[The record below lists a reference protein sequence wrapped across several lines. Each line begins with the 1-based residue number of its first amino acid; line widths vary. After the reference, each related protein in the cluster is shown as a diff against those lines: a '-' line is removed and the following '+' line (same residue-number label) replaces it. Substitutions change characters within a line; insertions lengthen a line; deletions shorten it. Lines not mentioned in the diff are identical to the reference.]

1 MILKYN
7 GIPAL
12 SIIRET
18 KPTQIIVS
26 DELDKS
32 GYTWLTALS
41 AKMNQADMEQ
51 LLRKIDAL
59 KLTSDKELADSVL
72 EISVRANQTLVKK
85 LRGDGHMCQALLEIM
100 EPEINKIKAS
110 VAESVTQSVTESVTQ
125 SVTESVTQSVTES
138 VTQSVTQA
146 KISSAV
152 RCFHDFGIDDVQI
165 KQALIKHFHLSADE
179 ADGY

>member
-1 MILKYN
+1 
-7 GIPAL
+7 
-12 SIIRET
+12 
-18 KPTQIIVS
+18 
-26 DELDKS
+26 
-32 GYTWLTALS
+32 
-41 AKMNQADMEQ
+41 
-51 LLRKIDAL
+51 
-59 KLTSDKELADSVL
+59 
-72 EISVRANQTLVKK
+72 
-85 LRGDGHMCQALLEIM
+85 MCQALLEIM

-179 ADGY
+179 ADGYLQESI

>member
-1 MILKYN
+1 
-7 GIPAL
+7 
-12 SIIRET
+12 
-18 KPTQIIVS
+18 
-26 DELDKS
+26 
-32 GYTWLTALS
+32 
-41 AKMNQADMEQ
+41 
-51 LLRKIDAL
+51 
-59 KLTSDKELADSVL
+59 
-72 EISVRANQTLVKK
+72 
-85 LRGDGHMCQALLEIM
+85 MCQALLEIM

-110 VAESVTQSVTESVTQ
+110 VAESVTQ

-179 ADGY
+179 ADGYLQESI

>member
-41 AKMNQADMEQ
+41 AKMNQADMEH

-125 SVTESVTQSVTES
+125 SVTQE
-138 VTQSVTQA
+138 VTQA

-179 ADGY
+179 ADGYLQESI

>member
-1 MILKYN
+1 
-7 GIPAL
+7 
-12 SIIRET
+12 
-18 KPTQIIVS
+18 
-26 DELDKS
+26 
-32 GYTWLTALS
+32 
-41 AKMNQADMEQ
+41 
-51 LLRKIDAL
+51 
-59 KLTSDKELADSVL
+59 
-72 EISVRANQTLVKK
+72 
-85 LRGDGHMCQALLEIM
+85 MCQALLEIM

-138 VTQSVTQA
+138 VTQSVTQEVTQA

-179 ADGY
+179 ADGYLQESI